1 MAQTVNVDRNLLFA
15 VIALQDDMIDQAQFA
30 DVCAGW
36 AVRLERPL
44 AELLIERKWITA
56 QDRDEIE
63 RKLER
68 KLKKH
73 KGDVRSTLAAVA
85 EVPARD
91 MLQTINQPNVRHT
104 INSLAA
110 PRGHVL
116 VETLAPSAAQRDD
129 LRYTLT
135 RLHAEGGLGKIW
147 VAHDTDLNR
156 EVALKEIKASANA
169 NPEVS
174 RRFLKEAQI
183 TGQLE
188 HPNIIP
194 VYELARRKE
203 DDQPF
208 YTMRF
213 LRGQTLRDAIAEFH
227 RRRAGR
233 PADRLELQRQLLE
246 PFVKVCQAIGYAHS
260 RGVIHRDLK
269 PENIVLGGHGEV
281 IVLDWGL
288 AKVIGQPDDESPAV
302 QEPRISL
309 SADAETMQTLGQAG
323 TPAYMA
329 PEQVEA
335 RSDLINTRTDVYGLG
350 AILFEILTG
359 HPPASGTTLGEVFR
373 KIQAGMLPKAR
384 EVEPTVPRALEAVCA
399 RAMAHDLRQRYPR
412 AEDLAEDVRRWLLDE
427 PVSVHRDPIG
437 VRITRWGRRHRTLAT
452 TLGAL
457 LVTAVVGL
465 TVGVVLID
473 RERGRT
479 EAQRKLAEKNR
490 EAAEEQRTIAEAQR
504 ETARANA
511 AHAVHNLRLAQDA
524 ADGLL
529 GEVGDV
535 ELADIP
541 QMEPVRQRLLEKAR
555 AGYQQFLVEQSDDP
569 QVRWGSVRSQV
580 RLADIQALM
589 GDVPRA
595 ETTYTQAVAELERL
609 AKADPA
615 NADYRHDLARALHG
629 QGVLL
634 KDANRFQQGETSLRE
649 AIRLRDE
656 LARLPDATA
665 EDRQA
670 LADSRY
676 QLGSLLAR
684 SGTAQTRDEA
694 AYRAALEI
702 QQGLVKQ
709 FADRPEFR
717 TRLARFRNNLG
728 MLQYATGLVSE
739 AEVTFRATL
748 ELLAPSLEGPEK
760 LPAPRWQ
767 YARASNN
774 LGALLLSQRR
784 GAEAAEPFGRA
795 RDLLRT
801 LVAEFPS
808 VPQYALE
815 LSSVEYNLGF
825 LAGKRHP
832 REAVASYQEA
842 ARLLETVKKR
852 FPGVPA
858 YRMKLATA
866 EAAIADILGATAP
879 AEAEA
884 ALVKALK
891 EQSALMDEYPGVME
905 YKRIAGRGHYLLAK
919 LLTGYNPAEAVRH
932 LEEARALHKQ
942 VLQPHPDSDLDQKY
956 LAEDQG
962 VLVLALIAAC
972 RLPDA
977 MAAAEQ
983 IPAIRPTDPT
993 AYIHASALL
1002 VQCAS
1007 AASKAGDRK
1016 QEEDNLARAVG
1027 VLRNA
1032 VRDQVIRTR
1041 RSLDRPELAPLRDR
1055 EDFKKLGNSLVESVR
1070 SG

>member
-1 MAQTVNVDRNLLFA
+1 MPQNTVDVDRNLLFA
-15 VIALQDDMIDQAQFA
+15 VIALQDDMIDQVQFA

-44 AELLIERKWITA
+44 AELLIERKWIST

-91 MLQTINQPNVRHT
+91 MLQTIDQPDVRHT

-169 NPEVS
+169 SPEVS

-227 RRRAGR
+227 RRRAGQ

-302 QEPRISL
+302 REPRISL

-335 RSDLINTRTDVYGLG
+335 RTDLINTRTDVYGLG
-350 AILFEILTG
+350 AILFEILTSQ
-359 HPPASGTTLGEVFR
+359 PPASGTTLGEVFR
-373 KIQAGMLPKAR
+373 KIQAGMLPRAR
-384 EVEPTVPRALEAVCA
+384 EVEPTVPRGLEAMCA
-399 RAMAHDLRQRYPR
+399 KALAHDLRQRYQR
-412 AEDLAEDVRRWLLDE
+412 AEDLAEDIRRWLLDE
-427 PVSVHRDPIG
+427 PVSVYRDPIG

-452 TLGAL
+452 TLAAL

-465 TVGVVLID
+465 TVGVILID

-479 EAQRKLAEKNR
+479 EAQRKLADENR
-490 EAAEEQRTIAEAQR
+490 KTAEEQRTIAEAQR
-504 ETARANA
+504 ETAKANA
-511 AHAVHNLRLAQDA
+511 ARALHNLRLAQDA

-535 ELADIP
+535 ELAEIP
-541 QMEPVRQRLLEKAR
+541 QMEPVRRRLLEKAR
-555 AGYQQFLVEQSDDP
+555 AGYQQFLVQQGDDP
-569 QVRWGSVRSQV
+569 KVRWGAVRSQV

-589 GDVPRA
+589 GDVPKA
-595 ETTYTQAVAELERL
+595 DATYTQAVAELEKL
-609 AKADPA
+609 AKAGP
-615 NADYRHDLARALHG
+615 G
-629 QGVLL
+629 QC
-634 KDANRFQQGETSLRE
+634 
-649 AIRLRDE
+649 
-656 LARLPDATA
+656 RLPPRPGPRPPWPGRAA
-665 EDRQA
+665 QGCKPLPAR
-670 LADSRY
+670 RN
-676 QLGSLLAR
+676 AR
-684 SGTAQTRDEA
+684 SGGPSACERSSPSYRMRPRMTGRPWPTADTSWGRCWPVPAPVAPRTKWPTAD
-694 AYRAALEI
+694 ALEV

-717 TRLARFRNNLG
+717 TKLARFRNNLG
-728 MLQYATGLVSE
+728 MLQYATGHVSDAE
-739 AEVTFRATL
+739 ATFRATL

-767 YARASNN
+767 FARASNN
-774 LGALLLSQRR
+774 LGALLLGQRR
-784 GAEAAEPFGRA
+784 GKEAAEPLGRA

-801 LVAEFPS
+801 LMAEFPS

-815 LSSVEYNLGF
+815 LSSVEYNLGL
-825 LAGKRHP
+825 LAGR
-832 REAVASYQEA
+832 VASQGSRGVLPGGGPPARGRQEA
-842 ARLLETVKKR
+842 IPRGARLSHETC
-852 FPGVPA
+852 
-858 YRMKLATA
+858 
-866 EAAIADILGATAP
+866 D
-879 AEAEA
+879 
-884 ALVKALK
+884 
-891 EQSALMDEYPGVME
+891 
-905 YKRIAGRGHYLLAK
+905 
-919 LLTGYNPAEAVRH
+919 
-932 LEEARALHKQ
+932 
-942 VLQPHPDSDLDQKY
+942 
-956 LAEDQG
+956 
-962 VLVLALIAAC
+962 
-972 RLPDA
+972 LPD
-977 MAAAEQ
+977 
-983 IPAIRPTDPT
+983 
-993 AYIHASALL
+993 
-1002 VQCAS
+1002 
-1007 AASKAGDRK
+1007 
-1016 QEEDNLARAVG
+1016 
-1027 VLRNA
+1027 
-1032 VRDQVIRTR
+1032 RDSRGPGR
-1041 RSLDRPELAPLRDR
+1041 DRP
-1055 EDFKKLGNSLVESVR
+1055 GR
-1070 SG
+1070 SRGRYGQGPEGTIGADG